1 MKRICI
7 IIAILSMLLMFPSL
21 SEQEG
26 INYITIWNNGGTI
39 AEKDYFPENDWVISN
54 DGKYA
59 CKITEVYSS
68 NYGTL
73 VIKFKIGVVNNDII
87 KSLVTGESEFGEND
101 FATMMQKN
109 WGMQIS
115 SNVTS
120 FTLARDNTY
129 VYECSYRFIDGDSFS
144 KSGTMDFDFSVNDI
158 PEDLFDFESNL
169 INKFEKETTLEEND
183 VKESPTPKQNRDKD
197 SSSNVEI
204 DNTVEDKTEGN
215 EKAFSENINGATS
228 KDTNF
233 EKTEYSLSIN
243 GVYIPLLDDQDHH
256 LSIYTINDDIYV
268 PIVPFLNAL
277 GMDYSIESD
286 RVIVNVNQSL
296 KTSNEEGI
304 DYYTNLLPE
313 ERIYVDAITKKAT
326 SFKNPSSI
334 ISKYLFYIGSSE
346 ETDGYLF
353 ITELSAQN
361 SFGGYTSEYYMVI
374 SDGTASYWTKVDEGK
389 AIELIAV
396 YGDTLQQEFDYSRI
410 NNAIKQKIKELGF

>member
-59 CKITEVYSS
+59 CKITEVNSS

-120 FTLARDNTY
+120 FTLERDNTY

-158 PEDLFDFESNL
+158 PEDLVDSESNL
-169 INKFEKETTLEEND
+169 INKFEKETNLEEND

-204 DNTVEDKTEGN
+204 DNTV
-215 EKAFSENINGATS
+215 
-228 KDTNF
+228 
-233 EKTEYSLSIN
+233 
-243 GVYIPLLDDQDHH
+243 
-256 LSIYTINDDIYV
+256 
-268 PIVPFLNAL
+268 
-277 GMDYSIESD
+277 SIESD

-361 SFGGYTSEYYMVI
+361 SFGGYTSEYYMVL

-389 AIELIAV
+389 AIELITE